1 MSNFYFKS
9 ENATISSLGTRFF
22 HSLSINGVFQTP
34 LGQVGETRILLR
46 SAGAASAGVILS
58 LSDSVSVTV
67 QSQGGNAV
75 TADVTVVLYHSIVL
89 GG

>member
-1 MSNFYFKS
+1 MANFIFKS

-22 HSLSINGVFQTP
+22 HSLSIYGVFQTP
-34 LGQVGETRILLR
+34 LAQIGETRIVLR
-46 SAGAASAGVILS
+46 SAGAASAAVILS
-58 LSDSVSVTV
+58 LSDSVSVTI

-75 TADVTVVLYHSIVL
+75 TADVTVQLYHSIIL